1 MSQRTDRLYRI
12 RSGAP
17 GVTSPQQLPDRLD
30 PELMTQV
37 KETAEQIVGDMLDRA
52 TINAM
57 QKGADASDEDLRMA
71 MTGAEN
77 APGQMGTAM
86 FLLGVAYGQT
96 KVAEESA
103 DLAALLD
110 GTD

>member
-1 MSQRTDRLYRI
+1 MSTRSDRLYRI
-12 RSGAP
+12 RNGLP
-17 GVTSPQQLPDRLD
+17 GVTNPQQLPDRLD
-30 PELMTQV
+30 NELMEQV
-37 KETAEQIVGDMLDRA
+37 KKTAEQIVADMLDRA

-57 QKGADASDEDLRMA
+57 SKGADATDEDLQMA

-77 APGQMGTAM
+77 APGQMGTVM

-103 DLAALLD
+103 DLAALLGD
-110 GTD
+110 AD